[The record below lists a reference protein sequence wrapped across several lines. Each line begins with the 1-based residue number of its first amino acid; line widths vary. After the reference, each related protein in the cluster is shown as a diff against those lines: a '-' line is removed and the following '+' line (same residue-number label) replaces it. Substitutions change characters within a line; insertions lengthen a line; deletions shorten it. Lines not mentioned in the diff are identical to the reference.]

1 MFSALTQ
8 GSLIYILD
16 KTSSPVYK
24 TGEVIGVSY
33 PKINPYS
40 MTPQGTVDLKVKIDG
55 DIKEFNAIPGINTVV
70 TYNNGRVF
78 ISETKQ
84 GIQTEVENI
93 LANSR
98 QIVDNIDTYKQNISD
113 CEEILKQI
121 NPQFAVDKERDQRLS
136 NLESRFDGVES
147 KLDKIFNLIQK

>member
-55 DIKEFNAIPGINTVV
+55 DIEEFNAIPGINTVV

-78 ISETKQ
+78 LSETKQ